1 MEFLLHLW
9 DEIDDLTGACR
20 HLATSALSE
29 AAALSAPSSP
39 QVPPSAVWM
48 LLPQFRLNAALL
60 AGTATFWGAYRHLCG
75 SSLIG

>member
-29 AAALSAPSSP
+29 AAALSAPL
-39 QVPPSAVWM
+39 VAAGSALGVWM

-60 AGTATFWGAYRHLCG
+60 AGTATFWGAYRHL
-75 SSLIG
+75 LRF

>member
-29 AAALSAPSSP
+29 AAALSAPL
-39 QVPPSAVWM
+39 VAAGSALGVWM

-60 AGTATFWGAYRHLCG
+60 AGTATFWGAYRHL
-75 SSLIG
+75 LRFAA